1 MRTRGPLC
9 AVPIAMLCLFPAY
22 AGQVPGPAAALD
34 IPLSTQDRVYTA
46 DQTSNTVSVYNPQSQ
61 ELLGLIRLGGSSA
74 PQNLSP
80 LYRGQLLVH
89 GLGFSPDHRTL
100 AVVSIGSNSVS
111 FIDTQTNRVKHVTYL
126 GRAPHEAFYTP
137 AGGEV
142 WVSVRGENYVAVLD
156 ASTYQEKRRIPVDNG
171 PGMIIFRPDG
181 RYAFVCSSFTPR
193 TAAIDVRTSRVVA
206 TVEQASPFC
215 PNIAATPDGR
225 QIWLTLKDVGKT
237 QVHSA
242 EPPFTRLA
250 LLDTGPLTNHVNF
263 VRTARGQFAYITI
276 GGENAVKVFTTTDR
290 PQLVATIPVG
300 ELPHGLWPSA
310 DGTRLY
316 VGLENANS
324 VAVIDTLTN
333 RVLTTMPG
341 GQSPQALVYVPGAAA
356 NANGQANLVPLNE
369 LGAVVRLAMG
379 SSAGTLKLETT
390 VAVHNQGLI
399 DLLQAAVTSLK
410 PNTDYQ
416 LALAEQPRA
425 PYGFLQPLAAFKTN
439 PAGAA
444 VVTALSPLKAVL
456 QGDTPLPQ
464 RYLVI
469 VPVQAGVLGVPV
481 QVQLPAGQR

>member
-1 MRTRGPLC
+1 MC
-9 AVPIAMLCLFPAY
+9 AVLLVLLCRLPAH
-22 AGQVPGPAAALD
+22 AGQVPGPASAPDLP
-34 IPLSTQDRVYTA
+34 ITTRDRVYTA

-61 ELLGLIRLGGSSA
+61 ALLGLIRLGGSSA

-111 FIDTQTNRVKHVTYL
+111 FIDTRTNKVKHVTYL

-137 AGGEV
+137 DGGEV
-142 WVSVRGENYVAVLD
+142 WITVRGEDYVAVLD
-156 ASTYQEKRRIPVDNG
+156 AATYQEKRRIPVENG
-171 PGMIIFRPDG
+171 PGMTIFRPDG

-225 QIWLTLKDVGKT
+225 QIWLTLKDIGKT

-242 EPPFTRLA
+242 EPPFARLA

-263 VRTARGQFAYITI
+263 VRTARGQFAYVTV
-276 GGENAVKVFTTTDR
+276 GGENAVKIFTTTDR
-290 PQLVATIPVG
+290 PQFVATIPVG

-324 VAVIDTLTN
+324 VAVIDILTN

-341 GQSPQALVYVPGAAA
+341 GQSPQALVYVPGATADA
-356 NANGQANLVPLNE
+356 DGRANLIPLSD
-369 LGAVVRLAMG
+369 LGAVVKLALG
-379 SSAGTLKLETT
+379 SPERAFKPETT
-390 VAVHNQGLI
+390 VAVNPQGLV
-399 DLLQAAVTSLK
+399 DLLQAAVTGLK

-416 LALAEQPRA
+416 LALAEQSRE

-444 VVTALSPLKAVL
+444 VVTALGPLKAVL
-456 QGDTPLPQ
+456 RGDAPLQQ

-469 VPVQAGVLGVPV
+469 VPVSAVPGVPV
-481 QVQLPAGQR
+481 QVQLPVGQR